1 MDGWSL
7 KPGPQS
13 LGLRHIHIQVHM
25 LQILFPE
32 ARIGSTAAPPSAS
45 PISAGEEGAS
55 GLHIGEPTEAAAPM
69 GLGGCWGK
77 SQANDGGR
85 VNARAALPPFPAR
98 GGEDWASRQDEV
110 RTYQPWVVLGRKDWS
125 RGGPGAYRRPTSF

>member
-1 MDGWSL
+1 
-7 KPGPQS
+7 
-13 LGLRHIHIQVHM
+13 M
-25 LQILFPE
+25 LQILFPK

-55 GLHIGEPTEAAAPM
+55 GLHIGEPTEATAPM

-85 VNARAALPPFPAR
+85 VNPRAALPPFLAR

-110 RTYQPWVVLGRKDWS
+110 RTYKPWAVLGRKDWS
-125 RGGPGAYRRPTSF
+125 RGCPGAYRRPTSF